1 MFRQW
6 RDNLMD
12 KNKIKKF
19 AINARHHLRDTVEVK
34 LAGLGI
40 TANKINNELPIS
52 TTDKKYYVDDNEN
65 NALTGAQIGWRR
77 DIVNELNNRD
87 YDSDPKTAFDD
98 FVEEVAYTWFN
109 RIIALRFMEV
119 NNYLPSRVRVLTSEE
134 GKAEP
139 DIVDEAMEIEDDL
152 GGYSDQEKELIT
164 NALTDKTPELMD
176 QLYMMLF
183 IKQCDALSE
192 ILPGLFEKTRNYLKL
207 LFTPH
212 YDRGVIQDLINEIP
226 ESYFDVN
233 EEGQVQI
240 IGWLYQYYNTVPKE
254 NSFKKNRYQTDDI
267 PPVTQLFTPDWIV
280 RYMVEN
286 SLGRY
291 WIDILHS
298 KGDARSEKEIAE
310 DFGWKYY
317 MPSSEKNGVQTN
329 DELAKKDVTD
339 IKFVDPAMGSGHILV
354 YAFEVF
360 MQIYE
365 TQGYSDRDAAS
376 LIIKNNL
383 YGLDIDTR
391 AYQLSYFAL
400 LMKARQNDRRLFR
413 RDHQVHLYDVPAIHY
428 GVEDYQD
435 LIADLGLD
443 KDKTIKDLKKVLDV
457 FNYGDDLGSIIKV
470 DKDIDIDNLKK
481 LTETKEETEQLNLLA
496 DSIKKR
502 EQLSE
507 VLNVA
512 KVLRN
517 KYDIAVT
524 NPPYMGGGKMDA
536 PLKKYVQKNYPDTKA
551 DLFSVFMEKLMKL
564 TIEIGYIGMVTMH
577 SWMFLANFEKLRV
590 KIQRHTIIN
599 MAHLGTRA
607 FEDIG
612 GEVVQT
618 ATFILQN
625 QFKRNYIGSY
635 ERLVDYSSQD
645 GKKNTFLEIVE
656 ENDQEDLYQVSQS
669 NFDKIPGNPIAYW
682 ITDQALSTFDYQ
694 KLGSEITAV
703 KGLDTCNNKRFV
715 RLWYEVAINK
725 VGKKVKALD
734 ETYNFKWYTYCK
746 GGNYRKWYGNTQNVV
761 NWENNGEELRNYRN
775 PDGSLKSRPQ
785 NIAFYFKQGITWSTI
800 TSSRTSFRIMENSIF
815 GGGGSAM
822 FPNNKEKI
830 EVILGFMNSKVPAF
844 YLDLLNPTLNVLV
857 GDMLK
862 IPFNIE
868 IADNIIC
875 LVRSTIKMSKFDWD
889 AFETSWDF
897 KRSSLLTTNAAT
909 LQQAYNNWSQEASDR
924 FNQLKSNE
932 EELNKIFIDL
942 YGLQDELTPEEDDKE
957 VSVRK
962 ADQVRDIKA
971 FLSYFIGCVFGRY
984 SLDKDGLAYAGGDWN
999 DSNYQTFIPNKDN
1012 IILLTDRQYFED
1024 DRDIIVRLKEFLSK
1038 TFDPD
1043 HLSDNMNFIAQTL
1056 DPKKFEKGTNA
1067 EQIIRDYFLN
1077 DFYKDHSKI
1086 YQKRPIYWE
1095 FSSGRNKGFK
1105 ALMYLH
1111 RYTPD
1116 QLAMVRHYL
1125 HDLQPA
1131 MNDLINVDQNLL
1143 DQETTASAKSK
1154 YRKTISTLNK
1164 QMAEMVKYDQ
1174 ILDHLSQSPVDL
1186 DLDDGVLVNHD
1197 KLQQGQKVL
1206 S

>member
-1 MFRQW
+1 
-6 RDNLMD
+6 MD

-192 ILPGLFEKTRNYLKL
+192 ILPGLFEKSRNYLKL

-240 IGWLYQYYNTVPKE
+240 IGWFYQYYNNDPHWDVINFTGKVI
-254 NSFKKNRYQTDDI
+254 KKDQI
-267 PPVTQLFTPDWIV
+267 PAATQLFTPDWIV
-280 RYMVEN
+280 RYMVDN
-286 SLGRY
+286 SLG
-291 WIDILHS
+291 
-298 KGDARSEKEIAE
+298 
-310 DFGWKYY
+310 KYY
-317 MPSSEKNGVQTN
+317 LERHPDSSIKSELKYLLPGKLEKIV
-329 DELAKKDVTD
+329 DDKDITQYKILD
-339 IKFVDPAMGSGHILV
+339 NAMGSGHILV
-354 YAFEVF
+354 YAFDLLMKMYVE
-360 MQIYE
+360 
-365 TQGYSDRDAAS
+365 QGYSQRDAARQIIENNIFGLEIDKRAFQLAYFS
-376 LIIKNNL
+376 LMMKGREYDRRFFRRTPKINLYYFNDLHVKDGFYDLIYDKKIKNKLNKL
-383 YGLDIDTR
+383 I
-391 AYQLSYFAL
+391 
-400 LMKARQNDRRLFR
+400 NDFS
-413 RDHQVHLYDVPAIHY
+413 DAT
-428 GVEDYQD
+428 E
-435 LIADLGLD
+435 
-443 KDKTIKDLKKVLDV
+443 
-457 FNYGDDLGSIIKV
+457 LGSIIKIDKSV
-470 DKDIDIDNLKK
+470 DVDAVRSVVENIKIESGLDVFGYDQMKRHILKTLDI
-481 LTETKEETEQLNLLA
+481 
-496 DSIKKR
+496 IKVM
-502 EQLSE
+502 S
-507 VLNVA
+507 A
-512 KVLRN
+512 KYEAV
-517 KYDIAVT
+517 VT
-524 NPPYMGGGKMDA
+524 NPPYMNKFDKT
-536 PLKKYVQKNYPDTKA
+536 LKKYLKDNYKDYSK
-551 DLFSVFMEKLMKL
+551 DLFSVFIYHNMQLLDEDGYAGFL
-564 TIEIGYIGMVTMH
+564 TPLV
-577 SWMFLANFEKLRV
+577 WMFISSYKDLRLKIISNYHIDSLIQMEYHAFREITVPVDTMILKRSTEK
-590 KIQRHTIIN
+590 I
-599 MAHLGTRA
+599 GTY
-607 FEDIG
+607 
-612 GEVVQT
+612 
-618 ATFILQN
+618 L
-625 QFKRNYIGSY
+625 
-635 ERLVDYSSQD
+635 RLVDFKGGMSVQQQ
-645 GKKNTFLEIVE
+645 KVLEAIDNPKVE
-656 ENDQEDLYQVSQS
+656 YLYKANQNDFY
-669 NFDKIPGNPIAYW
+669 KIPNSPIAYW
-682 ITDQALSTFDYQ
+682 ASQNLFKDFEKGTP
-694 KLGSEITAV
+694 LGQLVDAKQGLATA
-703 KGLDTCNNKRFV
+703 DNKRFL
-715 RLWYEVAINK
+715 RQWFEVQIDNISFSSRSIEES
-725 VGKKVKALD
+725 VESKKKWFP
-734 ETYNFKWYTYCK
+734 YNK
-746 GGNYRKWYGNTQNVV
+746 GGAYRKWYGNYDYVV
-761 NWENNGEELRNYRN
+761 NWQN
-775 PDGSLKSRPQ
+775 DGYEIRHFTDNRGKVRSRPQ
-785 NIAFYFKQGITWSTI
+785 NTDSYFKPSITWSLI
-800 TSSRTSFRIMENSIF
+800 TSSLFSMRYRLAGSIHDVSGMSLFYKDQDLKIIM
-815 GGGGSAM
+815 G
-822 FPNNKEKI
+822 
-830 EVILGFMNSKVPAF
+830 LMNTKVGQ
-844 YLDLLNPTLNVLV
+844 YLLSMLNPTINFQI
-857 GDMLK
+857 G
-862 IPFNIE
+862 
-868 IADNIIC
+868 NIISVPF
-875 LVRSTIKMSKFDWD
+875 LASNYDNSREIIQNSIKLSEQDWD

-999 DSNYQTFIPNKDN
+999 DFNYQTFIPNKDN
-1012 IILLTDRQYFED
+1012 IILLADRQYFED
-1024 DRDIIVRLKEFLSK
+1024 SRDIIVRLKEFLSK
-1038 TFDPD
+1038 TFKPD

-1056 DPKKFEKGTNA
+1056 DLKKFEKGTNA

-1143 DQETTASAKSK
+1143 DQEKTASAKSK

-1197 KLQQGQKVL
+1197 KLQQGEKLL
-1206 S
+1206 SKL

>member
-1 MFRQW
+1 
-6 RDNLMD
+6 MD

-19 AINARHHLRDTVEVK
+19 AINARQHLRDTVEVK

-40 TANKINNELPIS
+40 TADKINNELPIS

-77 DIVNELNNRD
+77 DIVNELKNRD
-87 YDSDPKTAFDD
+87 YDNDPKTAFND

-119 NNYLPSRVRVLTSEE
+119 NNYLPSRVRVLASEE

-192 ILPGLFEKTRNYLKL
+192 ILPGLFEKSRNYLKL

-240 IGWLYQYYNTVPKE
+240 IGWFYQYYNNDPHWDVINFTGKVI
-254 NSFKKNRYQTDDI
+254 KKDQI
-267 PPVTQLFTPDWIV
+267 PAATQLFTPDWIV
-280 RYMVEN
+280 RYMVDN
-286 SLGRY
+286 SLG
-291 WIDILHS
+291 
-298 KGDARSEKEIAE
+298 
-310 DFGWKYY
+310 KYY
-317 MPSSEKNGVQTN
+317 LERHPDSSIKSELKYLLPGKLEKIV
-329 DELAKKDVTD
+329 DDKDITQYKILD
-339 IKFVDPAMGSGHILV
+339 NAMGSGHILV
-354 YAFEVF
+354 YAFDLLMKMYVE
-360 MQIYE
+360 
-365 TQGYSDRDAAS
+365 QGYSQRDAARQIIENNIFGLEIDKRAFQLAYFS
-376 LIIKNNL
+376 LMMKGREYDRRFFRRTPKINL
-383 YGLDIDTR
+383 Y
-391 AYQLSYFAL
+391 YF
-400 LMKARQNDRRLFR
+400 NDLHVKDGF
-413 RDHQVHLYDVPAIHY
+413 Y
-428 GVEDYQD
+428 D
-435 LIADLGLD
+435 LIYD
-443 KDKTIKDLKKVLDV
+443 KKIKKKLNKLIND
-457 FNYGDDLGSIIKV
+457 FSDATELGSIIKIDKSV
-470 DKDIDIDNLKK
+470 DVDAVRSVVENIKIESGLDVFGYDQMKRHILKTLDI
-481 LTETKEETEQLNLLA
+481 
-496 DSIKKR
+496 IKVM
-502 EQLSE
+502 S
-507 VLNVA
+507 A
-512 KVLRN
+512 KYEAV
-517 KYDIAVT
+517 VT
-524 NPPYMGGGKMDA
+524 NPPYMNKFDKT
-536 PLKKYVQKNYPDTKA
+536 LKKYLKDNYKDYSK
-551 DLFSVFMEKLMKL
+551 DLFSVFIYHNMQLLDEDGYAGFL
-564 TIEIGYIGMVTMH
+564 TPLV
-577 SWMFLANFEKLRV
+577 WMFISSYKDLRLKIISNYHIDSLIQMEYHAFREITVPVDTMILKRSTEK
-590 KIQRHTIIN
+590 I
-599 MAHLGTRA
+599 GTY
-607 FEDIG
+607 
-612 GEVVQT
+612 
-618 ATFILQN
+618 L
-625 QFKRNYIGSY
+625 
-635 ERLVDYSSQD
+635 RLVDFKGGMSVQQQ
-645 GKKNTFLEIVE
+645 KVLEAIDNPKVE
-656 ENDQEDLYQVSQS
+656 YLYKANQNDFY
-669 NFDKIPGNPIAYW
+669 KIPNSPIAYW
-682 ITDQALSTFDYQ
+682 ASQNLFKDFEKGTP
-694 KLGSEITAV
+694 LGQLVDAKQGLATA
-703 KGLDTCNNKRFV
+703 DNKRFL
-715 RLWYEVAINK
+715 RQWFEVQIDNISFSSRSIEES
-725 VGKKVKALD
+725 VESKKKWFP
-734 ETYNFKWYTYCK
+734 YNK
-746 GGNYRKWYGNTQNVV
+746 GGAYRKWYGNYDYVV
-761 NWENNGEELRNYRN
+761 NWQN
-775 PDGSLKSRPQ
+775 DGYEIRHFTDNRGKVRSRPQ
-785 NIAFYFKQGITWSTI
+785 NTDSYFKPSITWSLI
-800 TSSRTSFRIMENSIF
+800 TSSLFSMRYRLAGSIHDVSGMSLFYKDQDLKVIM
-815 GGGGSAM
+815 G
-822 FPNNKEKI
+822 
-830 EVILGFMNSKVPAF
+830 LMNTKVGQ
-844 YLDLLNPTLNVLV
+844 YLLSMLNPTINFQI
-857 GDMLK
+857 G
-862 IPFNIE
+862 
-868 IADNIIC
+868 NIISVPF
-875 LVRSTIKMSKFDWD
+875 LASNYDNSREIIQNSIKLSEQDWD

-999 DSNYQTFIPNKDN
+999 DFNYQTFIPNKDN
-1012 IILLTDRQYFED
+1012 IILLADRQYFED
-1024 DRDIIVRLKEFLSK
+1024 SRDIIVRLKEFLSK
-1038 TFDPD
+1038 TFKPD

-1056 DPKKFEKGTNA
+1056 DLKKFEKGTNA

-1116 QLAMVRHYL
+1116 QLAMVRQYL

-1143 DQETTASAKSK
+1143 DQEKTASAKSK

-1197 KLQQGQKVL
+1197 KLQQGEKLL
-1206 S
+1206 SKL

>member
-1 MFRQW
+1 
-6 RDNLMD
+6 MD

-19 AINARHHLRDTVEVK
+19 AINARQHLRDTVEVK

-40 TANKINNELPIS
+40 TADKINNELPIS

-87 YDSDPKTAFDD
+87 YDNDPKTAFND

-176 QLYMMLF
+176 QIYMMLF

-233 EEGQVQI
+233 KEGQVQI
-240 IGWLYQYYNTVPKE
+240 IGWLYQYYNSEPHEKVVNMNGKVI
-254 NSFKKNRYQTDDI
+254 KKDEI
-267 PPVTQLFTPDWIV
+267 AAATQLFTPDWIV
-280 RYMVEN
+280 RYMVDN
-286 SLGRY
+286 SLG
-291 WIDILHS
+291 
-298 KGDARSEKEIAE
+298 
-310 DFGWKYY
+310 KYY
-317 MPSSEKNGVQTN
+317 LERHEDSQIK
-329 DELAKKDVTD
+329 DELKYLLPDKIEKVNDYKDITQYKILD
-339 IKFVDPAMGSGHILV
+339 NAMGSGHILV
-354 YAFEVF
+354 YAFDLLMRMYVE
-360 MQIYE
+360 
-365 TQGYSDRDAAS
+365 QGYSQRDAARQIIENNIFGLEIDKRAFQLAYFS
-376 LIIKNNL
+376 LMMKGREYDRRFFRRVPKINL
-383 YGLDIDTR
+383 Y
-391 AYQLSYFAL
+391 YF
-400 LMKARQNDRRLFR
+400 NDLHVKDGF
-413 RDHQVHLYDVPAIHY
+413 Y
-428 GVEDYQD
+428 D
-435 LIADLGLD
+435 LIGDA
-443 KDKTIKDLKKVLDV
+443 KIKEDLKKLVSDFSDATELGAIIKIDKNVDVDAIRSAVKNIQIESGLDV
-457 FNYGDDLGSIIKV
+457 FGYDQMKRHILKTLNIIKIMSA
-470 DKDIDIDNLKK
+470 KY
-481 LTETKEETEQLNLLA
+481 
-496 DSIKKR
+496 
-502 EQLSE
+502 E
-507 VLNVA
+507 VV
-512 KVLRN
+512 
-517 KYDIAVT
+517 VT
-524 NPPYMGGGKMDA
+524 NPPYMNKFDKT
-536 PLKKYVQKNYPDTKA
+536 LKKYLRDNYKDYSK
-551 DLFSVFMEKLMKL
+551 DLFSVFIYHNMQLL
-564 TIEIGYIGMVTMH
+564 IDGGYSGYMTPLV
-577 SWMFLANFEKLRV
+577 WMFIKTYEPLRKDV
-590 KIQRHTIIN
+590 IDNTKIDSLIQ
-599 MAHLGTRA
+599 MEYSA
-607 FEDIG
+607 FEEATVPIDTFVLKNSDEKVGTYLRLSDFKG
-612 GEVVQT
+612 GMAVQKQKVLEAIADPEVKYLYH
-618 ATFILQN
+618 A
-625 QFKRNYIGSY
+625 
-635 ERLVDYSSQD
+635 
-645 GKKNTFLEIVE
+645 
-656 ENDQEDLYQVSQS
+656 DQE
-669 NFDKIPGNPIAYW
+669 NFGKIPGSPIAFW
-682 ITDQALSTFDYQ
+682 TSQNLIEDFEKGTP
-694 KLGSEITAV
+694 LGNLVDA
-703 KGLDTCNNKRFV
+703 
-715 RLWYEVAINK
+715 K
-725 VGKKVKALD
+725 VGLQTGDNKKFLRQWFEVQINNISFNSQNIEESIKSNKKWFP
-734 ETYNFKWYTYCK
+734 YNK
-746 GGNYRKWYGNTQNVV
+746 GGSYRKWYGNYDYVV
-761 NWENNGEELRNYRN
+761 NWQN
-775 PDGSLKSRPQ
+775 DGYEIRHFTDNRGKVRSRPQ
-785 NIAFYFKQGITWSTI
+785 NTDSYFKPAITWSDVNSGI
-800 TSSRTSFRIMENSIF
+800 FSLRYRTYGSIHDVK
-815 GGGGSAM
+815 GMSA
-822 FPNNKEKI
+822 FNDNNDKLLI
-830 EVILGFMNSKVPAF
+830 ILGTVNAKIGNYIFKMI
-844 YLDLLNPTLNVLV
+844 NPTISLQIGNFVNFPFKES
-857 GDMLK
+857 K
-862 IPFNIE
+862 I
-868 IADNIIC
+868 NIIPIVKNNID
-875 LVRSTIKMSKFDWD
+875 LSKLDWD

-897 KRSSLLTTNAAT
+897 QRNPLLTTDAST
-909 LQQAYNNWSQEASDR
+909 LQQSYNNWSQESLDR

-999 DSNYQTFIPNKDN
+999 NFNYQTFIPNKDN

-1024 DRDIIVRLKEFLSK
+1024 SRDIIVRLKEFLSK

-1056 DPKKFEKGTNA
+1056 DPKKFEKGTSA
-1067 EQIIRDYFLN
+1067 EQIIRDYFFN

-1131 MNDLINVDQNLL
+1131 MSDLINVDQNLL
-1143 DQETTASAKSK
+1143 DQETTASTKSK

-1186 DLDDGVLVNHD
+1186 DLDDGVLLNHD

>member
-1 MFRQW
+1 
-6 RDNLMD
+6 MD

-19 AINARHHLRDTVEVK
+19 AINARQHLRDTVEVK

-40 TANKINNELPIS
+40 TADKINNELPIS

-77 DIVNELNNRD
+77 DIVNELKNRD
-87 YDSDPKTAFDD
+87 YDNDPKTAFND

-119 NNYLPSRVRVLTSEE
+119 NNYLPSRVRVLASEE

-192 ILPGLFEKTRNYLKL
+192 ILPGLFEKSRNYLKL

-240 IGWLYQYYNTVPKE
+240 IGWFYQYYNNDPHWDVINFTGKVI
-254 NSFKKNRYQTDDI
+254 KKDQI
-267 PPVTQLFTPDWIV
+267 PAATQLFTPDWIV
-280 RYMVEN
+280 RYMVDN
-286 SLGRY
+286 SLG
-291 WIDILHS
+291 
-298 KGDARSEKEIAE
+298 
-310 DFGWKYY
+310 KYY
-317 MPSSEKNGVQTN
+317 LERHPDSSIKSELKYLLPGKLEKIV
-329 DELAKKDVTD
+329 DDKDITQYKILD
-339 IKFVDPAMGSGHILV
+339 NAMGSGHILV
-354 YAFEVF
+354 YAFDLLMKMYVE
-360 MQIYE
+360 
-365 TQGYSDRDAAS
+365 QGYSQRDAARQIIENNIFGLEIDKRAFQLAYFS
-376 LIIKNNL
+376 LMMKGREYDRRFFRRTPKINL
-383 YGLDIDTR
+383 Y
-391 AYQLSYFAL
+391 YF
-400 LMKARQNDRRLFR
+400 NDLHVKDGF
-413 RDHQVHLYDVPAIHY
+413 Y
-428 GVEDYQD
+428 D
-435 LIADLGLD
+435 LIYD
-443 KDKTIKDLKKVLDV
+443 KKIKKKLNKLIND
-457 FNYGDDLGSIIKV
+457 FSDATELGSIIKIDKSV
-470 DKDIDIDNLKK
+470 DVDAVRSVVENIKIESGLDVFGYDQMKRHILKTLDI
-481 LTETKEETEQLNLLA
+481 
-496 DSIKKR
+496 IKVM
-502 EQLSE
+502 S
-507 VLNVA
+507 A
-512 KVLRN
+512 KYEAV
-517 KYDIAVT
+517 VT
-524 NPPYMGGGKMDA
+524 NPPYMNKFDKT
-536 PLKKYVQKNYPDTKA
+536 LKKYLKDNYKDYSK
-551 DLFSVFMEKLMKL
+551 DLFSVFIYHNMQLLDEDGYAGFL
-564 TIEIGYIGMVTMH
+564 TPLV
-577 SWMFLANFEKLRV
+577 WMFISSYKDLRLKIISNYHIDSLIQMEYHAFREITVPVDTMILKRSTEK
-590 KIQRHTIIN
+590 I
-599 MAHLGTRA
+599 GTY
-607 FEDIG
+607 
-612 GEVVQT
+612 
-618 ATFILQN
+618 L
-625 QFKRNYIGSY
+625 
-635 ERLVDYSSQD
+635 RLVDFKGGMSVQQQ
-645 GKKNTFLEIVE
+645 KVLEAIDNPKVE
-656 ENDQEDLYQVSQS
+656 YLYKANQNDFY
-669 NFDKIPGNPIAYW
+669 KIPNSPIAYW
-682 ITDQALSTFDYQ
+682 ASQNLFKDFEKGTP
-694 KLGSEITAV
+694 LGQLVDAKQGLATA
-703 KGLDTCNNKRFV
+703 DNKRFL
-715 RLWYEVAINK
+715 RQWFEVQIDNISFSSRSIEES
-725 VGKKVKALD
+725 VESKKKWFP
-734 ETYNFKWYTYCK
+734 YNK
-746 GGNYRKWYGNTQNVV
+746 GGAYRKWYGNYDYVV
-761 NWENNGEELRNYRN
+761 NWQN
-775 PDGSLKSRPQ
+775 DGYEIRHFTDNRGKVRSRPQ
-785 NIAFYFKQGITWSTI
+785 NTDSYFKPSITWSLI
-800 TSSRTSFRIMENSIF
+800 TSSLFSMRYRLAGSIHDVSGMSLFYKDQDLKIIM
-815 GGGGSAM
+815 G
-822 FPNNKEKI
+822 
-830 EVILGFMNSKVPAF
+830 LMNTKVGQ
-844 YLDLLNPTLNVLV
+844 YLLSMLNPTINFQI
-857 GDMLK
+857 G
-862 IPFNIE
+862 
-868 IADNIIC
+868 NIISVPF
-875 LVRSTIKMSKFDWD
+875 LASNYDNSREIIQNSIKLSEQDWD

-999 DSNYQTFIPNKDN
+999 DFNYQTFIPNKDN
-1012 IILLTDRQYFED
+1012 IILLADRQYFED
-1024 DRDIIVRLKEFLSK
+1024 SRDIIVRLKEFLSK
-1038 TFDPD
+1038 TFKPD

-1056 DPKKFEKGTNA
+1056 DLKKFEKGTNA

-1116 QLAMVRHYL
+1116 QLAMVRQYL

-1143 DQETTASAKSK
+1143 DQEKTASAKSK

-1197 KLQQGQKVL
+1197 KLQQGEKLL
-1206 S
+1206 SKL

>member
-1 MFRQW
+1 
-6 RDNLMD
+6 MD

-19 AINARHHLRDTVEVK
+19 AINARQHLRDTVEVK

-40 TANKINNELPIS
+40 TADKINNELPIS

-65 NALTGAQIGWRR
+65 NTLTGAQIGWRR

-139 DIVDEAMEIEDDL
+139 DIVDEAMEIESDL

-164 NALTDKTPELMD
+164 NALTDKTPKLMD
-176 QLYMMLF
+176 RLYMMLF

-233 EEGQVQI
+233 KEGQVQI
-240 IGWLYQYYNTVPKE
+240 IGWLYQYYNSEPHRKILDE
-254 NSFKKNRYQTDDI
+254 KNKAIQKDSI
-267 PPVTQLFTPDWIV
+267 PAATQLFTPDWVV
-280 RYMVEN
+280 RYMVDN
-286 SLGRY
+286 SLGKYYLERHPESSIKSDLKY
-291 WIDILHS
+291 LLPS
-298 KGDARSEKEIAE
+298 KIEEISDSKEITE
-310 DFGWKYY
+310 YKILD
-317 MPSSEKNGVQTN
+317 N
-329 DELAKKDVTD
+329 
-339 IKFVDPAMGSGHILV
+339 AMGSGHILI
-354 YAFEVF
+354 YVF
-360 MQIYE
+360 DLLMKMYVE
-365 TQGYSDRDAAS
+365 QGYSQRDAARQIIENNIFGLEIDKRAFQLAYFS
-376 LIIKNNL
+376 LMMKGREYDRRFFRRAPKINL
-383 YGLDIDTR
+383 Y
-391 AYQLSYFAL
+391 YF
-400 LMKARQNDRRLFR
+400 NDLHVKDDF
-413 RDHQVHLYDVPAIHY
+413 Y
-428 GVEDYQD
+428 D
-435 LIADLGLD
+435 LIDDA
-443 KDKTIKDLKKVLDV
+443 KIKEDLKKLVSD
-457 FNYGDDLGSIIKV
+457 FSDATELGSIIKIDKSV
-470 DKDIDIDNLKK
+470 DVNAIRSAVENIQIKSGLDVFGYDQMKRYILKTLDILKIMSAK
-481 LTETKEETEQLNLLA
+481 YETV
-496 DSIKKR
+496 I
-502 EQLSE
+502 
-507 VLNVA
+507 
-512 KVLRN
+512 
-517 KYDIAVT
+517 T
-524 NPPYMGGGKMDA
+524 NPPYMNRFDKT
-536 PLKKYVQKNYPDTKA
+536 LKKYLKDNYKDYSK
-551 DLFSVFMEKLMKL
+551 DLFSVFVCHNLKMLAKG
-564 TIEIGYIGMVTMH
+564 GYAGYMTPLV
-577 SWMFLANFEKLRV
+577 WMFIKTYEPLR
-590 KIQRHTIIN
+590 KEIIN
-599 MAHLGTRA
+599 NLNLNSLIQMEYNA
-607 FEDIG
+607 FR
-612 GEVVQT
+612 EVMVPID
-618 ATFILQN
+618 TFVL
-625 QFKRNYIGSY
+625 
-635 ERLVDYSSQD
+635 
-645 GKKNTFLEIVE
+645 KNTNEKIGTYIRLSAFKGDMSVQKQKVLEAIDNPKVE
-656 ENDQEDLYQVSQS
+656 YLYTANQNDFY
-669 NFDKIPGNPIAYW
+669 KIPNSPIAYW
-682 ITDQALSTFDYQ
+682 ASQNLFKDFEKGTP
-694 KLGSEITAV
+694 LGQLVDA
-703 KGLDTCNNKRFV
+703 
-715 RLWYEVAINK
+715 K
-725 VGKKVKALD
+725 VGLQTGDNKKFLRQWFEVQIDNISFSSRSIEESVESKKKWFP
-734 ETYNFKWYTYCK
+734 YNK
-746 GGNYRKWYGNTQNVV
+746 GGAYRKWYGNYDYVV
-761 NWENNGEELRNYRN
+761 NWQN
-775 PDGSLKSRPQ
+775 DGYEIRHFTDNRGKVRSRPQ
-785 NIAFYFKQGITWSTI
+785 NTDSYFKPSITWSLI
-800 TSSRTSFRIMENSIF
+800 TSSLFSMRYRLAGSIHDVSGMSLFYKDQDLKIIM
-815 GGGGSAM
+815 G
-822 FPNNKEKI
+822 
-830 EVILGFMNSKVPAF
+830 LMNTKVGQ
-844 YLDLLNPTLNVLV
+844 YLLSMLNPTINFQI
-857 GDMLK
+857 G
-862 IPFNIE
+862 
-868 IADNIIC
+868 NIISVPF
-875 LVRSTIKMSKFDWD
+875 LASNYDNSREIIQNSIKLSEQDWD

-957 VSVRK
+957 ISVRK

-999 DSNYQTFIPNKDN
+999 DFNYQTFIPNKDN
-1012 IILLTDRQYFED
+1012 IILLADRQYFED
-1024 DRDIIVRLKEFLSK
+1024 SRDIIVRLKEFLSK
-1038 TFDPD
+1038 TFKPD

-1056 DPKKFEKGTNA
+1056 DLKKFEKGTNA

-1197 KLQQGQKVL
+1197 KLQQGEKLL
-1206 S
+1206 SKL